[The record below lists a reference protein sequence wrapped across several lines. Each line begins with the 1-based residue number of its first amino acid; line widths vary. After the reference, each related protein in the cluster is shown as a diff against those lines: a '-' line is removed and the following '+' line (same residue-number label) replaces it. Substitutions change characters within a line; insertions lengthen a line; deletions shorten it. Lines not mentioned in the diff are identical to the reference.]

1 MKTPIQPLSHVLDI
15 EPYLPGDSAVPGVTR
30 VIKMSSNETPLGAS
44 PAAIEAAE
52 ESLAEAER
60 YPESSARIVRK
71 ALAERYGLE
80 ADRIVCEAGSEQ
92 LINLIARTYAG
103 PGDEIL
109 YSAHGFV
116 AYKIAALSC
125 GATPVAAPEANL
137 TTDIDALLQRVTERT
152 RVLFLANPNNPTGT
166 CLPVEQIR
174 RLRQALPERVLLVLD
189 GAYAEYVEDT
199 DYSSGLEMVNEQP
212 GNVIVLRTF
221 SKIHGLAGLRVGWS
235 YSSTEV
241 AMALHRLR
249 GVFTVSAMAQQA
261 AVASLYNPEHEELAR
276 RHNATWR
283 PWLAGQL
290 QELGLQ
296 TTDSRGN
303 FVLARF
309 ASESAAKAADL
320 HLRSNGVIV
329 RTLKEYGLGDCLRIT
344 VGLEEDNQ
352 LLVKLLKDFL
362 AG

>member
-1 MKTPIQPLSHVLDI
+1 MKSPIQPLSHVLEI
-15 EPYLPGDSAVPGVTR
+15 EPYLPGDSAVPGVNR
-30 VIKMSSNETPLGAS
+30 IIKMSSNETPLGPS
-44 PAAIEAAE
+44 PAAVEAAE
-52 ESLAEAER
+52 ECLAEAER
-60 YPESSARIVRK
+60 YPESSARMVRK
-71 ALAERYGLE
+71 ALAERYGLD
-80 ADRIVCEAGSEQ
+80 AGRIVCEAGSEQ
-92 LINLIARTYAG
+92 LINLLARTFAG

-109 YSAHGFV
+109 YSAHGFI

-137 TTDIDALLQRVTERT
+137 TTDVDALLERVTERT

-166 CLPVEQIR
+166 CLPIEQIR
-174 RLRQALPERVLLVLD
+174 RLRKALPEWVLLVLD
-189 GAYAEYVEDT
+189 GAYAEYVEDA
-199 DYSSGLEMVNEQP
+199 DYSSGLELVDELP
-212 GNVIVLRTF
+212 GNVVVLRTF

-235 YSSTEV
+235 YSSTDV
-241 AMALHRLR
+241 ALALHRLR
-249 GVFTVSAMAQQA
+249 GVFTVSAMAQEA

-283 PWLAGQL
+283 PWLSQQL
-290 QELGLQ
+290 QALGLE

-309 ASESAAKAADL
+309 GSASVAEAADL
-320 HLRSNGVIV
+320 HLRRNGVIV

-344 VGLEEDNQ
+344 VGLEEDNH
-352 LLVKLLKDFL
+352 LVVQLLKDFL